1 MNFEVQYLGHSI
13 LALFGFSFF
22 ITHHSSLNFRHSSF
36 ITHHLKYPNF
46 PNPTRLAHVFSFL
59 SLNFFYFLWDHTW
72 APYQTFLLAY
82 PPHTIS
88 SFHITHCS
96 FPFQFNPQYSPK
108 TKDFN
113 PGIHFFFF
121 PFNPQYPQQPLRFWA
136 WSTNP
141 KNSLAS
147 LKHLENSQ
155 THNNQFIAPI
165 VDFIF
170 YFLFFLWVWDEKGE
184 NEEKKKE
191 KKRREPRNPVK
202 RNGKKRK
209 KKCNQIQK
217 PNVKRKEKKEKKK
230 RWRRP
235 TVDPMWKGKEKKKKE

>member
-88 SFHITHCS
+88 SFHIVHCS
-96 FPFQFNPQYSPK
+96 FPFSIQSPILSQ
-108 TKDFN
+108 N
-113 PGIHFFFF
+113 QRLQPRHSFFFF
-121 PFNPQYPQQPLRFWA
+121 SLQPPIPTTTTSVLSLKHKPKKFISILEAPRKFTNPQQPIHCPNCW
-136 WSTNP
+136 
-141 KNSLAS
+141 
-147 LKHLENSQ
+147 
-155 THNNQFIAPI
+155 
-165 VDFIF
+165 F
-170 YFLFFLWVWDEKGE
+170 YFLFFIFFMGLRWERWKWRKKKK
-184 NEEKKKE
+184 KKKE
-191 KKRREPRNPVK
+191 ENPETQWK
-202 RNGKKRK
+202 GM
-209 KKCNQIQK
+209 
-217 PNVKRKEKKEKKK
+217 EKKEKKNATK
-230 RWRRP
+230 SRN
-235 TVDPMWKGKEKKKKE
+235 PMWKGKKRRKKKKDEEDPR